1 MFVPSTV
8 LALLML
14 TFNSRNN
21 PKADNSHL
29 LQISEKN
36 QGTEILKRQRQAAW
50 LETTLEVGFEAWLLP
65 QTECRPVL
73 QACRGWGNH
82 GRSLS
87 ALPHV
92 PDVASPLSSPHLRQN
107 PNSKETVTEDSSS
120 AAPLET

>member
-1 MFVPSTV
+1 MFVSSTV
-8 LALLML
+8 LAPFIL
-14 TFNSRNN
+14 TFNSHNN

-50 LETTLEVGFEAWLLP
+50 LEATLKMGFEAWLLS
-65 QTECRPVL
+65 QTECSPVV

-82 GRSLS
+82 GPSLS

-107 PNSKETVTEDSSS
+107 PNSKGTVTEDSSS
-120 AAPLET
+120 AAALET